1 MEKPR
6 GDVMLATERAAR
18 VKDDLDALLSR
29 VAAGDRGAFRTA
41 YDATAPRLF
50 AICLRLTR
58 NRPLAE
64 DVLQEAFARVW
75 ERAAQFDPARG
86 HAWSWMVAIARNHAI
101 DCIRGTRTFPEID
114 PEHADPLAAAIM
126 ETQAEMVG
134 VLRRL
139 DGLEDGPRRAILL
152 AYRDGLGYEELA
164 HVMGIPVGTAKTWV
178 SRGLARIRRDMDTDA

>member
-1 MEKPR
+1 
-6 GDVMLATERAAR
+6 MLATERAAA
-18 VKDDLDALLSR
+18 VEDDLDILLSR
-29 VAAGDRGAFRTA
+29 VAGGDRQAFRA
-41 YDATAPRLF
+41 LYDATAPRLF

-58 NRPLAE
+58 NRALAE

-75 ERAAQFDPARG
+75 ERAVQFDPARG
-86 HAWSWMVAIARNHAI
+86 HAWTWMVAIARNHAI
-101 DCIRGTRTFPEID
+101 DCIRGARTFPELD
-114 PEHADPLAAAIM
+114 PGHADPLAVVAI

-139 DGLEDGPRRAILL
+139 DGLEEGPRRAILL

-178 SRGLARIRRDMDTDA
+178 SRGLARIRRDMDSEA